1 MSRRDLHSRGALG
14 MALADKAGTGNQ
26 GRWGRSRW
34 PVTAAAILLLAVVVG
49 LGTGKLPVS
58 ASSAVKYRLAT
69 VDSGPM
75 ISAISTAGIIKPLAA
90 ILVGS
95 QVSGQIKELA
105 ADFNSRVTG
114 GNVIARLNDDA
125 IQARLAHALIE
136 VDVASAAVSVQRA
149 QLERAGAD
157 ADVARAAVV
166 VAQAEVERAEMTLKD
181 AERERDRKRELF
193 SRGVSS
199 IAERDRAEVAFDSG
213 QTQLTAARARQL
225 AAVSAQ
231 TGSQAAIRIAA
242 AQLEHALAQV
252 TLREAVV
259 RQVRVE
265 LEHTVIR
272 TPIDGIV
279 IERNIDIGQTVAASL
294 QAPTLFTIAPDL
306 RAMQVHANVDEADI
320 GRVLSGQEVSFA
332 VDSFPGRSFQGR
344 VVDIRKMPQ
353 STQNVVAY
361 TVVISADNDDL
372 LLLPGMTANARILVQ
387 ERDDVLRVPNAAIR
401 FRPAGK
407 PKLAISN
414 GARELPPER
423 LLRSALDSIGLPI
436 GLRREIDLVVEK
448 AGCAAREGENESP
461 RSNGRDMAML
471 KACRE
476 ASNRVIEILSD
487 EERGRYQEARSLLA
501 RDAGTTAAEV
511 WVVGPAGTPE
521 ARRVLLGVTDGLMT
535 EIAGGDLR
543 KGERVIVGAE
553 ADLPRSAGLAGF

>member
-1 MSRRDLHSRGALG
+1 
-14 MALADKAGTGNQ
+14 
-26 GRWGRSRW
+26 
-34 PVTAAAILLLAVVVG
+34 
-49 LGTGKLPVS
+49 
-58 ASSAVKYRLAT
+58 
-69 VDSGPM
+69 
-75 ISAISTAGIIKPLAA
+75 
-90 ILVGS
+90 
-95 QVSGQIKELA
+95 
-105 ADFNSRVTG
+105 
-114 GNVIARLNDDA
+114 
-125 IQARLAHALIE
+125 
-136 VDVASAAVSVQRA
+136 
-149 QLERAGAD
+149 
-157 ADVARAAVV
+157 
-166 VAQAEVERAEMTLKD
+166 
-181 AERERDRKRELF
+181 
-193 SRGVSS
+193 VSS

-320 GRVLSGQEVSFA
+320 GRVVSGQEVSFA

-407 PKLAISN
+407 PKLSTSA

-423 LLRSALDSIGLPI
+423 LLRSALNSMGLPI
-436 GLRREIDLVVEK
+436 DRRHEIDLVVEK
-448 AGCAAREGENESP
+448 AGCAAREGENKSP
-461 RSNGRDMAML
+461 RSNGRGIAML
-471 KACRE
+471 KACGE
-476 ASNRVIEILSD
+476 ASRRVIEILSE

-501 RDAGTTAAEV
+501 RDTGTAAAEV

-543 KGERVIVGAE
+543 KGDRVIVGAE